1 MTHLPLM
8 EAGTAYFAD
17 RLRGADLARPSG
29 LPGWTRAHV
38 VAHVACNAR
47 AIGRLAH
54 WARTGVETPM
64 YASRQARDAEIEAVA
79 AQQGLPELAERTARE
94 LSDALGELTGPQ
106 WQAEV
111 RTAQGRL
118 VPASE
123 IVWMRCRE
131 VWIHGVDLATGGS
144 FADFPAELVDGLLT
158 DVAARGEPPAIT
170 LVATDRD
177 RAWHIGEQGVEVR
190 GTAAGLAAWVTGRA
204 PAPRPDAPR
213 PARWL

>member
-17 RLRGADLARPSG
+17 RLRGADLTGTSG

-64 YASRQARDAEIEAVA
+64 YASKQARDAEIEAMA
-79 AQQGLPELAERTARE
+79 GQQGLPELAERTARE

-106 WQAEV
+106 WQ
-111 RTAQGRL
+111 
-118 VPASE
+118 
-123 IVWMRCRE
+123 
-131 VWIHGVDLATGGS
+131 
-144 FADFPAELVDGLLT
+144 
-158 DVAARGEPPAIT
+158 
-170 LVATDRD
+170 
-177 RAWHIGEQGVEVR
+177 GVEVR
-190 GTAAGLAAWVTGRA
+190 GAAAELAAWVTGRA